1 MERPRR
7 LGRWGPTIECVRLLL
22 VRHGDAYAG
31 LRGVIAGPR
40 GCRGLTD
47 LGRRQARA
55 LHEAVR
61 SNPDQSADVLI
72 TSTLP
77 RAIETAAI
85 IAPAMGF
92 AEVPQDCD
100 LCEVHTGDAD
110 GLEWTEYH
118 DQFGSFDMLGEP
130 ERVFAPGGDSWTS
143 FHLRVESTMDRLA
156 REHPKKTVMAVC
168 HAGVI
173 AASMRV
179 RFGGA
184 VGARLIPT
192 NTGVTEWE
200 FDESSG
206 AWTLRTY
213 NDVHHLLAAD
223 SEGPLLR

>member
-1 MERPRR
+1 M
-7 LGRWGPTIECVRLLL
+7 RLLL

-31 LRGVIAGPR
+31 LRGVIAGPL

-47 LGRRQARA
+47 LGRRQATA
-55 LHEAVR
+55 LHDAVR
-61 SNPDQSADVLI
+61 SDPGQRADVLI

-85 IAPAMGF
+85 IAPAMEF
-92 AEVPQDCD
+92 ADVPQDCD

-110 GLEWTEYH
+110 GLEWAEYH
-118 DQFGSFDMLGEP
+118 DQFGSFDMLTEP
-130 ERVFAPGGDSWTS
+130 ERVFAPSGDSWTS

-156 REHPKKTVMAVC
+156 HDHPNQTVMAVC

-173 AASMRV
+173 AASVRV
-179 RFGGA
+179 RFGGAA

-200 FDESSG
+200 FDESSR
-206 AWTLRTY
+206 AWTLRAY
-213 NDVHHLLAAD
+213 NDAHHLRAGDA
-223 SEGPLLR
+223 EGPLLC